1 VRDGVLIAALEI
13 VGPILLEMV
22 LQQVAG
28 PTVKQ
33 LVAGVMKQPEA
44 NAQAAAISVVPAARH
59 EGIAALPAVEVVS
72 ATPGRLRLQVAGARD
87 RAEMAQALADAARAL
102 SGVRQAETNVRT
114 GRLLVQ
120 FDPTALTGD
129 AVVTAVEQARVRAIG
144 CARRGAG
151 STRDPASRHLAAVV

>member
-1 VRDGVLIAALEI
+1 MLIAALEI

-33 LVAGVMKQPEA
+33 LVAGAMKQPEA
-44 NAQAAAISVVPAARH
+44 SAPVAASAMVPAVRPDR
-59 EGIAALPAVEVVS
+59 IAALPSVEVVS

-87 RAEMAQALADAARAL
+87 RAEIAQALADAARAL
-102 SGVRQAETNVRT
+102 PGVRQAEANART

-120 FDPTALTGD
+120 FDPNALTGD
-129 AVVTAVEQARVRAIG
+129 AVVTAVERARARAIG
-144 CARRGAG
+144 CARRVAG

>member
-1 VRDGVLIAALEI
+1 VRDVVLIAALEL

-33 LVAGVMKQPEA
+33 LVAGVMNQPEA
-44 NAQAAAISVVPAARH
+44 NAHAVAIAVVPAARH

-87 RAEMAQALADAARAL
+87 QAELAHALTDAARAL
-102 SGVRQAETNVRT
+102 PGVRQAEANVRT

-120 FDPTALTGD
+120 FDPNTLTSD
-129 AVVTAVEQARVRAIG
+129 AVVTAVEQARARAIG